1 MRLPRAGGEEPQIN
15 LTSLID
21 VVFLLLI
28 FFMVTTTFVPD
39 AGLQLRLPEA
49 SAEASPPADRALEV
63 AVDAGD
69 TIYVGGEAVAGEPA
83 PLRARLSAAAGGD
96 FDRSLRIRADGRA
109 SHQAVV
115 AVMDAAAAL
124 GFAQVDIVTRPD
136 RGPAP

>member
-1 MRLPRAGGEEPQIN
+1 MKLPRSRGEEPQIN

-39 AGLQLRLPEA
+39 AGLHLLLPRA
-49 SAEASPPADRALEV
+49 QAEVQQVAARPLEV
-63 AVDAGD
+63 AIDAGD
-69 TIYVGGEAVAGEPA
+69 TIYVGGETVGQAPA
-83 PLRARLSAAAGGD
+83 PLRARLSAAADGEFERG
-96 FDRSLRIRADGRA
+96 LRIRADGRA

-124 GFAQVDIVTRPD
+124 GFGRVDIVTRPLED
-136 RGPAP
+136 GR